1 MDELIPAFRQSI
13 FNDSLADG
21 VANIAEV
28 GIDSIMSDGLLK
40 DIPIVNLLLNA
51 SRTFKAIHER
61 NLLKNTALFLDAV
74 NSQKIDDKKV
84 QAYKKKLLNEKTAE
98 RELGRVIVLLDQY
111 VDNIKAQMLGKLFC
125 QYIDRDYSWD
135 KFCELSD
142 ILNRLFLDDMP
153 FLYSIFGSEGRQ
165 AIYHIYK
172 IPYNIKRLESI
183 GLVELFGEYSSFGD
197 RLLLSENMFAEL
209 TDNGLLFADVGSG
222 LFKDTIQLKKTSKS
236 SQDKIKGVH

>member
-1 MDELIPAFRQSI
+1 
-13 FNDSLADG
+13 
-21 VANIAEV
+21 
-28 GIDSIMSDGLLK
+28 
-40 DIPIVNLLLNA
+40 
-51 SRTFKAIHER
+51 
-61 NLLKNTALFLDAV
+61 
-74 NSQKIDDKKV
+74 
-84 QAYKKKLLNEKTAE
+84 
-98 RELGRVIVLLDQY
+98 
-111 VDNIKAQMLGKLFC
+111 MLGKLFC

-172 IPYNIKRLESI
+172 IPYNTKRLESI

-222 LFKDTIQLKKTSKS
+222 LFKDTIQPQENFEKQS
-236 SQDKIKGVH
+236 G

>member
-111 VDNIKAQMLGKLFC
+111 VDNKKAQMLGKLFC

-222 LFKDTIQLKKTSKS
+222 LFKDTIQPQENFEKQS
-236 SQDKIKGVH
+236 G

>member
-183 GLVELFGEYSSFGD
+183 GLVELFGDYSSFGD

-209 TDNGLLFADVGSG
+209 TDNDLLFADVGSG
-222 LFKDTIQLKKTSKS
+222 LFKGTIQPQKNSKS
-236 SQDKIKGVH
+236 SQDKIEGVH

>member
-222 LFKDTIQLKKTSKS
+222 LFKDTIQPQESFEKQS
-236 SQDKIKGVH
+236 G

>member
-165 AIYHIYK
+165 ALYHIYK

-222 LFKDTIQLKKTSKS
+222 LFKDTIQPQENFEKQS
-236 SQDKIKGVH
+236 G

>member
-111 VDNIKAQMLGKLFC
+111 VDNIKAQMLGRLFC

-153 FLYSIFGSEGRQ
+153 FLYSIFGSDGRQ

-222 LFKDTIQLKKTSKS
+222 LFKDTIQPQENLEKQS
-236 SQDKIKGVH
+236 G

>member
-183 GLVELFGEYSSFGD
+183 GLVELFGDYSRFGD

-222 LFKDTIQLKKTSKS
+222 LFKDTIQPHEKFEK
-236 SQDKIKGVH
+236 

>member
-111 VDNIKAQMLGKLFC
+111 VDNIKAQMLGRLFC

-153 FLYSIFGSEGRQ
+153 FLYSIFGSDGRQ

-183 GLVELFGEYSSFGD
+183 TKRISKDASSLLTAAMLIPPIQDEPNQQAKKQNIDCCIYSS
-197 RLLLSENMFAEL
+197 NHACP
-209 TDNGLLFADVGSG
+209 
-222 LFKDTIQLKKTSKS
+222 
-236 SQDKIKGVH
+236 

>member
-183 GLVELFGEYSSFGD
+183 GLVELFGDYSRFGD

-222 LFKDTIQLKKTSKS
+222 LFKDTIQPQENFEKQS
-236 SQDKIKGVH
+236 G

>member
-84 QAYKKKLLNEKTAE
+84 QAYKKKLLNEKTTE

-111 VDNIKAQMLGKLFC
+111 VDNIKAQMLGRLFC

-153 FLYSIFGSEGRQ
+153 FLYSIFGSDGRQ

-222 LFKDTIQLKKTSKS
+222 LFKDTIQPQENFEKQS
-236 SQDKIKGVH
+236 G

>member
-13 FNDSLADG
+13 FNDSLANG

-111 VDNIKAQMLGKLFC
+111 VDNIKAQMLGRLFC

-153 FLYSIFGSEGRQ
+153 FLYSIFGSDGRQ

-222 LFKDTIQLKKTSKS
+222 LFKDTIQPQENFEKQS
-236 SQDKIKGVH
+236 G

>member
-111 VDNIKAQMLGKLFC
+111 VDNIKAQMLGRLFC

-153 FLYSIFGSEGRQ
+153 FLYSIFGSDGRQ

-222 LFKDTIQLKKTSKS
+222 LFKDTNI
-236 SQDKIKGVH
+236 GVQGVQTR

>member
-61 NLLKNTALFLDAV
+61 NLLKNNALFLDAV

-111 VDNIKAQMLGKLFC
+111 VDNIKAQMLGRLFC

-153 FLYSIFGSEGRQ
+153 FLYSIFGSDGRQ

-222 LFKDTIQLKKTSKS
+222 LFKDTIQPQENFEKQS
-236 SQDKIKGVH
+236 G

>member
-13 FNDSLADG
+13 FNDSIADS

-40 DIPIVNLLLNA
+40 DLPIINLFLNA
-51 SRTFKAIHER
+51 SRTFNAIHER
-61 NLLKNTALFLDAV
+61 NLLKNTALFLDAI
-74 NSQKIDDKKV
+74 NSQKINDRKI
-84 QAYKKKLLNEKTAE
+84 QAYKKKLLNRKTAE
-98 RELGRVIVLLDQY
+98 RELGRVIVLLNQY
-111 VDNIKAQMLGKLFC
+111 VDNKKALMLGKLFC

-142 ILNRLFLDDMP
+142 ILNRLFLDDIP
-153 FLYSIFGSEGRQ
+153 FLYSILDSEGRQ

-183 GLVELFGEYSSFGD
+183 GLVELLGDYSSFGD
-197 RLLLSENMFAEL
+197 RLLQSENMFVEL
-209 TDNGLLFADVGSG
+209 TDNGSLFADIGRC
-222 LFKDTIQLKKTSKS
+222 LFQGTIQPQENFEK
-236 SQDKIKGVH
+236 

>member
-222 LFKDTIQLKKTSKS
+222 LFKDTIQPQENFEKQS
-236 SQDKIKGVH
+236 G

>member
-13 FNDSLADG
+13 FNDSIADS

-40 DIPIVNLLLNA
+40 DLPIIDLLLNA
-51 SRTFKAIHER
+51 SRTFNAIHER
-61 NLLKNTALFLDAV
+61 NLLKNTALFLDAI
-74 NSQKIDDKKV
+74 NSQKINDRQI
-84 QAYKKKLLNEKTAE
+84 QAYKKKLLNKKTAE
-98 RELGRVIVLLDQY
+98 RELGRVIVLLNQY
-111 VDNIKAQMLGKLFC
+111 VDNKKAQMLGKLFC

-142 ILNRLFLDDMP
+142 ILNRLFLDDIP
-153 FLYSIFGSEGRQ
+153 FLYSILDSEGRQ

-183 GLVELFGEYSSFGD
+183 GLVELFGDYSSFGD
-197 RLLLSENMFAEL
+197 RLLQSENMFAEL
-209 TDNGLLFADVGSG
+209 TDNGLVFADIGRC
-222 LFKDTIQLKKTSKS
+222 LFQGTIQPKENFEK
-236 SQDKIKGVH
+236 

>member
-183 GLVELFGEYSSFGD
+183 GLVELFGKYSSFGD

-222 LFKDTIQLKKTSKS
+222 LFKDTIQPQENFEKQS
-236 SQDKIKGVH
+236 G

>member
-13 FNDSLADG
+13 FNDSIADS

-40 DIPIVNLLLNA
+40 DLPIINLFLNA
-51 SRTFKAIHER
+51 SRTFNAIHER
-61 NLLKNTALFLDAV
+61 NLLKNTALFLDAI
-74 NSQKIDDKKV
+74 NSQKINDRKI
-84 QAYKKKLLNEKTAE
+84 QAYKKKLLNRKTAE
-98 RELGRVIVLLDQY
+98 RELGRVIVLLNQY
-111 VDNIKAQMLGKLFC
+111 VDNKKAQMLGKLFC

-142 ILNRLFLDDMP
+142 ILNRLFLDDVP
-153 FLYSIFGSEGRQ
+153 FLYSILDSEGKQ

-183 GLVELFGEYSSFGD
+183 GLVELFGDYSSFGD
-197 RLLLSENMFAEL
+197 RLLQSENMFAEL
-209 TDNGLLFADVGSG
+209 TDNGLLFADIGRC
-222 LFKDTIQLKKTSKS
+222 LFQGTIQPQENFEK
-236 SQDKIKGVH
+236 

>member
-222 LFKDTIQLKKTSKS
+222 LFKDTIQPQKNFEKQS
-236 SQDKIKGVH
+236 G

>member
-111 VDNIKAQMLGKLFC
+111 VDNIKAQMLGRLFC

-153 FLYSIFGSEGRQ
+153 FLYSIFGSDGRQ

-172 IPYNIKRLESI
+172 IPYNIKRLERI

-222 LFKDTIQLKKTSKS
+222 LFKDTIQPQENFEKQS
-236 SQDKIKGVH
+236 G

>member
-153 FLYSIFGSEGRQ
+153 FLYSIFGAEGRQ

-222 LFKDTIQLKKTSKS
+222 LFKDAIQPQENFEKQS
-236 SQDKIKGVH
+236 G

>member
-61 NLLKNTALFLDAV
+61 NLLKNTALFLDAI
-74 NSQKIDDKKV
+74 NSQKINDRKI

-111 VDNIKAQMLGKLFC
+111 VDNIKAQMLGRLFC

-153 FLYSIFGSEGRQ
+153 FLYSIFGSDGRQ

-222 LFKDTIQLKKTSKS
+222 LFKDTIQPQENFEKQS
-236 SQDKIKGVH
+236 G

>member
-13 FNDSLADG
+13 FNDSIADS

-40 DIPIVNLLLNA
+40 DLPIINLFLNA
-51 SRTFKAIHER
+51 SRTFSAIHER
-61 NLLKNTALFLDAV
+61 NLLKNTALFLDAI
-74 NSQKIDDKKV
+74 NSQKINDRKI
-84 QAYKKKLLNEKTAE
+84 QAYKKKLLNRKTAE
-98 RELGRVIVLLDQY
+98 RELGRVIVLLNQY
-111 VDNIKAQMLGKLFC
+111 VDNKKAQMLGKLFC

-142 ILNRLFLDDMP
+142 ILNRLFLDDVP
-153 FLYSIFGSEGRQ
+153 FLYSILDSEGRQ

-183 GLVELFGEYSSFGD
+183 GLVELFGDYSSFGD
-197 RLLLSENMFAEL
+197 RLLQSENMFAEL
-209 TDNGLLFADVGSG
+209 TDNGLLFADIGRC
-222 LFKDTIQLKKTSKS
+222 LFQGTIQPQENFEK
-236 SQDKIKGVH
+236 

>member
-13 FNDSLADG
+13 FNDSLADS
-21 VANIAEV
+21 VASIAEV

-40 DIPIVNLLLNA
+40 DLPIINLFLNA
-51 SRTFKAIHER
+51 SRTFNAIHER
-61 NLLKNTALFLDAV
+61 NLLKNTALFLDAI
-74 NSQKIDDKKV
+74 NSQKINDRKI
-84 QAYKKKLLNEKTAE
+84 QAYKKKLLNRKTAE
-98 RELGRVIVLLDQY
+98 RELGRVIVLLNQY

-142 ILNRLFLDDMP
+142 ILNRLFLDDVP
-153 FLYSIFGSEGRQ
+153 FLYSILDSEGKQ

-183 GLVELFGEYSSFGD
+183 GLVELFGDYSSFGD
-197 RLLLSENMFAEL
+197 RLLQSENMFAEL
-209 TDNGLLFADVGSG
+209 TDNGLLFADIGRC
-222 LFKDTIQLKKTSKS
+222 LFQGTIQPQENFEK
-236 SQDKIKGVH
+236 

>member
-153 FLYSIFGSEGRQ
+153 FLYSIFGSDGRQ

-222 LFKDTIQLKKTSKS
+222 LFKDTIQPQENFEKQS
-236 SQDKIKGVH
+236 G

>member
-13 FNDSLADG
+13 FNDSLADS
-21 VANIAEV
+21 VASIAEV

-40 DIPIVNLLLNA
+40 DLPIIDLLLNA
-51 SRTFKAIHER
+51 SRTFNAIYER
-61 NLLKNTALFLDAV
+61 NLLKNTALFLDAI
-74 NSQKIDDKKV
+74 NSQKINDRKI
-84 QAYKKKLLNEKTAE
+84 QAYKKKLLNRKTAE
-98 RELGRVIVLLDQY
+98 RELGRVIVLLNQY

-142 ILNRLFLDDMP
+142 ILNRLFLDDVP
-153 FLYSIFGSEGRQ
+153 FLYSSLDSEGRQ

-183 GLVELFGEYSSFGD
+183 GLVELFGDYSSFGD
-197 RLLLSENMFAEL
+197 RLLQSENMFAEL
-209 TDNGLLFADVGSG
+209 TDNGSLFADIGRC
-222 LFKDTIQLKKTSKS
+222 LFQGTIQPQENFEK
-236 SQDKIKGVH
+236 

>member
-111 VDNIKAQMLGKLFC
+111 VDNIKAQMLGRLFC
-125 QYIDRDYSWD
+125 QYIYRDYSWD

-153 FLYSIFGSEGRQ
+153 FLYSIFGSDGRQ

-222 LFKDTIQLKKTSKS
+222 LFKDTIQPQENFEKQS
-236 SQDKIKGVH
+236 G

>member
-40 DIPIVNLLLNA
+40 DTPIVNLLLNA

-111 VDNIKAQMLGKLFC
+111 VDNIKAQMLGRLFC

-153 FLYSIFGSEGRQ
+153 FLYSIFGSDGRQ

-222 LFKDTIQLKKTSKS
+222 LFKDTIQPQENFEKQS
-236 SQDKIKGVH
+236 G

>member
-13 FNDSLADG
+13 FNDSIADS

-40 DIPIVNLLLNA
+40 DLPIINLFLNA
-51 SRTFKAIHER
+51 SRTFNAIHER
-61 NLLKNTALFLDAV
+61 NLLKNTALFLDAI
-74 NSQKIDDKKV
+74 NSQKINDRKI
-84 QAYKKKLLNEKTAE
+84 QAYKKKLLNKKTAE
-98 RELGRVIVLLDQY
+98 RELGRVIVLLNQY
-111 VDNIKAQMLGKLFC
+111 VDNKKAQMLGKLFC

-142 ILNRLFLDDMP
+142 ILNRLFLDDVP
-153 FLYSIFGSEGRQ
+153 FLYSILDSEGKQ

-183 GLVELFGEYSSFGD
+183 GLVELFGDYSSFGD
-197 RLLLSENMFAEL
+197 RLLQSENMFAEL
-209 TDNGLLFADVGSG
+209 TDNGLLFADIGRC
-222 LFKDTIQLKKTSKS
+222 LFQGTIQPQENFEK
-236 SQDKIKGVH
+236 

>member
-13 FNDSLADG
+13 FNDSIADS

-40 DIPIVNLLLNA
+40 DLPIINLFLNA
-51 SRTFKAIHER
+51 SRTFSAIHER
-61 NLLKNTALFLDAV
+61 NLLKNTALFLDAI
-74 NSQKIDDKKV
+74 NSQKINDRKI
-84 QAYKKKLLNEKTAE
+84 QAYKKKLLNRKTAE
-98 RELGRVIVLLDQY
+98 RELGRVIVLLNQY
-111 VDNIKAQMLGKLFC
+111 VDNKKAQMLGKLFC

-142 ILNRLFLDDMP
+142 ILNRLFLDDIP
-153 FLYSIFGSEGRQ
+153 FLYSILDSEGRQ

-183 GLVELFGEYSSFGD
+183 GLVELFGDYSSFGD
-197 RLLLSENMFAEL
+197 RLLQSENMFAEL
-209 TDNGLLFADVGSG
+209 TDNGLLFADIGRC
-222 LFKDTIQLKKTSKS
+222 LFQGTIQPQENFEK
-236 SQDKIKGVH
+236 

>member
-183 GLVELFGEYSSFGD
+183 GLVELFEEYSSFGD

-222 LFKDTIQLKKTSKS
+222 LFKDTIQPQENFEKQS
-236 SQDKIKGVH
+236 G

>member
-13 FNDSLADG
+13 FNDSPADG

-111 VDNIKAQMLGKLFC
+111 VDNTKAQMLGRLFC

-153 FLYSIFGSEGRQ
+153 FLYSILSSEGRQ

-183 GLVELFGEYSSFGD
+183 GLVELFGDYSRFGD

-222 LFKDTIQLKKTSKS
+222 LFKDTIQPHEKFEK
-236 SQDKIKGVH
+236 Q

>member
-21 VANIAEV
+21 VASIAEV

-40 DIPIVNLLLNA
+40 DLPIIDLFLNA
-51 SRTFKAIHER
+51 SRTLKAIHER
-61 NLLKNTALFLDAV
+61 NLLKNTALFLDAL
-74 NSQKIDDKKV
+74 NSQKIDDKKI

-98 RELGRVIVLLDQY
+98 RELGRVIVLLDHY

-125 QYIDRDYSWD
+125 QYVDRDYSWD

-153 FLYSIFGSEGRQ
+153 FLYSILDSEGRQ

-183 GLVELFGEYSSFGD
+183 GLVELFGDYSRFGD

-222 LFKDTIQLKKTSKS
+222 LFKDAIQPQENFEKQS
-236 SQDKIKGVH
+236 G